1 MKFAFK
7 SISVT
12 KLITLVQ
19 EDELE
24 KLAKE
29 ICLVS
34 CWDMKIFFWFKR

>member
-1 MKFAFK
+1 MKFAFN

-24 KLAKE
+24 KLAQE

-34 CWDMKIFFWFKR
+34 CQDMKIFF